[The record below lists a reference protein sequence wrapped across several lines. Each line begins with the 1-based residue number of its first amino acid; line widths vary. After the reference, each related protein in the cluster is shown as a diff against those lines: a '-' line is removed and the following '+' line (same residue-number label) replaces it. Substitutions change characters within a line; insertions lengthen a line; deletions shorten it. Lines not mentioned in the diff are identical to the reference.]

1 MKKNNIGS
9 LLAYLRK
16 SKGLSINQL
25 IGDTLSHSQYH
36 RIVNNQSDITLRKFL
51 KILLNLNVPIEEFF
65 YLLNFNVLD
74 ITSTIFTL
82 KQMFNAKDTAN
93 LQKISQSLYSQYIRT
108 DIIKYHHLGIIAKV
122 YLAQISDKKSKSKE
136 KSQQTIQHYLFNADY
151 WGYYELLLFNHTFEF
166 FDSQTIQILAKHAI
180 NAASRYANYSPY
192 KNEYIRLLSKL
203 ISYFIN
209 QSNRSYAFN
218 LIEQLERINLHP
230 NDLNERLLIIFW
242 INIKTYYYS
251 KDLAAYK
258 ILSDTLNYLSL
269 IGDTIWLPSFARA
282 FTVITSTPP

>member
-1 MKKNNIGS
+1 MKKNTIGS

-74 ITSTIFTL
+74 ISSTIFAL

-93 LQKISQSLYSQYIRT
+93 LEIIAQNLYSHYIRT
-108 DIIKYHHLGIIAKV
+108 DIIKYYHLAIIAKV
-122 YLAQISDKKSKSKE
+122 YLAQISDKKIKNKE
-136 KSQQTIQHYLFNADY
+136 NSQKALQHYLFNANY

-166 FDSQTIQILAKHAI
+166 FDNQTIKILAKHAI

-209 QSNRSYAFN
+209 HSNRSYAFN
-218 LIEQLERINLHP
+218 LIEQLERINLRP
-230 NDLNERLLIIFW
+230 NDLNERLLIVFW

-251 KDLAAYK
+251 KDPAAYK

-269 IGDTIWLPSFARA
+269 IGDTILLPSLSQA
-282 FTVITSTPP
+282 FTAVTSSQP